1 MQSPHPHAST
11 ATPIPALV
19 DAVLQDFGTAV
30 HGTPTAVYGPAGLQ
44 LDALR
49 VATLQAAQF
58 EPGTWSVTPAAA
70 GSATPGDGLGWRLG
84 RGNGTIGGGFGNGGF
99 GGGIGNNNGTGGGG
113 GGVNPYEA
121 ALGPYVP
128 YTDRVLFSPIASLIG
143 ASQPLHRHGGGIPCT
158 LREQLGNC
166 GAPGAHR

>member
-1 MQSPHPHAST
+1 M
-11 ATPIPALV
+11 
-19 DAVLQDFGTAV
+19 
-30 HGTPTAVYGPAGLQ
+30 
-44 LDALR
+44 
-49 VATLQAAQF
+49 ATLQAAQF